1 MPITV
6 FSDVL
11 LPNAIVSA
19 GVSGKQL
26 RLNAR
31 VQTDNGYEAVNVIW
45 AQTLRQYTLGTV
57 PLRVDQWQT
66 LETLHEITEGGAFGF
81 LMEDPKDRTAAL
93 GIMLEPGVDAR
104 VMQLYKRYR
113 EPISGRYKD
122 RRITRPRAATVQV
135 FDNGVFVSPANYSIN
150 EQTGVVTFVSTRT
163 AANLTWTG
171 NFYVPVHFLDDSIE
185 WTLQIAGPADS
196 RFLAGPSVVLQEVR
210 E

>member
-1 MPITV
+1 MAITV

-11 LPNAIVSA
+11 LPNSIVSA

-26 RLNAR
+26 RLNSR
-31 VQTDNGYEAVNVIW
+31 VQADNGQESINVIW
-45 AQTLRQYTLGTV
+45 GQTLRQYTLGTV
-57 PLRVDQWQT
+57 PLRVDQWQA
-66 LETLHEITEGGAFGF
+66 LETLHEITEGGAYGF
-81 LMEDPKDRTAAL
+81 LMEDPKDRTAVL
-93 GIMLEPGVDAR
+93 GAMQQPGVDAA

-122 RRITRPRAATVQV
+122 RKITRPRAATVQV
-135 FDNGVFVSPANYSIN
+135 FDSGVFVDPANYTIN
-150 EQTGVVTFVSTRT
+150 EVTGIVTFLSTRT

-171 NFYVPVHFLDDSIE
+171 NFYVPVHFLDDSIDWNLE
-185 WTLQIAGPADS
+185 IAGPADA